1 MLKQVNDKNIIN
13 NKSIND
19 KTTYEG
25 IKSHS
30 LVSQFGLHQLT
41 LHKK

>member
-1 MLKQVNDKNIIN
+1 MLKQVNDKKIIN

-25 IKSHS
+25 IKS
-30 LVSQFGLHQLT
+30 QFGLHQLT